1 MVIGRN
7 KVNVFSCTRS
17 RSPFVFI
24 LYGHLRIVHEGI
36 QDIKMISFMTTPK
49 VFLQI
54 AIILTVF
61 KTSSQEDGRGLHKN
75 LDLKSLTI
83 ISPPPC
89 GPEIEFLYI
98 IHTAP
103 NHSDLRHT
111 LRNSWASTE
120 IKNDQFQKSK
130 RVFLIGRSNETIED
144 SNKKEHEMYRDIFMY
159 DKTDAYRNMT
169 IKVTILILMF
179 GHY

>member
-1 MVIGRN
+1 M
-7 KVNVFSCTRS
+7 
-17 RSPFVFI
+17 
-24 LYGHLRIVHEGI
+24 RIVHEGI
-36 QDIKMISFMTTPK
+36 QDIKMTSFMTTPK

-54 AIILTVF
+54 AIILTAF
-61 KTSSQEDGRGLHKN
+61 KTSSQENSHELHKN

-83 ISPPPC
+83 TSPSPC

-103 NHSDLRHT
+103 NHFELRHT
-111 LRNSWASTE
+111 LRNSWASTDIE
-120 IKNDQFQKSK
+120 NDQFQKSR

-169 IKVTILILMF
+169 IKVKILVLMYDLGASWYYGNKIF
-179 GHY
+179 QGQFSCNTGSFF

>member
-1 MVIGRN
+1 MRV
-7 KVNVFSCTRS
+7 
-17 RSPFVFI
+17 
-24 LYGHLRIVHEGI
+24 VHEGI
-36 QDIKMISFMTTPK
+36 QDIKMISFLTTQK

-54 AIILTVF
+54 TIILTVF
-61 KTSSQEDGRGLHKN
+61 KTSSQEDSYELHKN

-83 ISPPPC
+83 ISPSPC

-103 NHSDLRHT
+103 NHFELRHT
-111 LRNSWASTE
+111 LRNSWASTDIE
-120 IKNDQFQKSK
+120 NDQFQKSR

-144 SNKKEHEMYRDIFMY
+144 SNKKEHERYRDIFMY

-169 IKVTILILMF
+169 IKVPILIQMF
-179 GHY
+179 WNIQTNMY